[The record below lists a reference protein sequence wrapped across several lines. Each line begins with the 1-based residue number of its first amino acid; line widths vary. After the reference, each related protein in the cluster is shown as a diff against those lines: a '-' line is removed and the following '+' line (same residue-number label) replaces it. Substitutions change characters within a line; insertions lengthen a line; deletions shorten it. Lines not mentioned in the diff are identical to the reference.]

1 MKFIP
6 QSLMRFAGVSI
17 LAIATLSL
25 GLVCRAEAQNSAI
38 TINKIDLS
46 LVETP
51 QYAASSATVGAN
63 PPPASSPSRPGKWVQ
78 VDYSFDVNSADRDWL
93 NDVEFRAYVEV
104 DDMAGLKDREGPPAL
119 LTAQTTFSI
128 VPNGKDYHG
137 TFFIHP
143 TVVQRFGGEQL
154 FNAAAFA
161 SKRNIHIDA
170 YLDGQIVASKDK
182 HDDDPNWIGAMKKIN
197 GFLMPRE
204 LSPWALIN
212 IDRYPPVKLRQA
224 GAQ

>member
-1 MKFIP
+1 MKFILP
-6 QSLMRFAGVSI
+6 SLSRFAAVSI
-17 LAIATLSL
+17 LAIAPLSL
-25 GLVCRAEAQNSAI
+25 GFIAQAEAQNSPI
-38 TINKIDLS
+38 TIDKIELS

-63 PPPASSPSRPGKWVQ
+63 PVNGPVGKPGRWVE
-78 VDYSFDVNSADRDWL
+78 VDYTFDVNSADRDWL

-143 TVVQRFGGEQL
+143 IVVQRFGGEQL

-182 HDDDPNWIGAMKKIN
+182 HDDDANWIGSMKKIN

-204 LSPWALIN
+204 LSPWALLY